1 MKTAPPMKVA
11 SPASLSPPMKRRL
24 PLTMRRR
31 AGFSL
36 LEVLLAVA
44 LLAMITSAILGG
56 LHLGKRAWE
65 TGRDYESV
73 GEVEEAAGAIASILT
88 RAFPAAIARN
98 DQDQSVAFRGRG
110 DNLRLVTSYDGGAS
124 WAGLMLTEVGLSG
137 RDLSIWTNVF
147 RADSWRS
154 SDRGRAVKA
163 VVGVETFELSYFG
176 APAPDAPPRWTNS
189 WIDQSTAP
197 QLVAVKLVALRN
209 RKRIDVSFTVALR
222 QRPE

>member
-1 MKTAPPMKVA
+1 MRTRYPTRI
-11 SPASLSPPMKRRL
+11 SL
-24 PLTMRRR
+24 RR

-44 LLAMITSAILGG
+44 LLAMITAAIMGG

-73 GEVEEAAGAIASILT
+73 GEVEEAAGAIATILA
-88 RAFPAAIARN
+88 RAFPVAIAHN
-98 DQDQSVAFRGRG
+98 DQDQVVTFRGRG

-124 WAGLMLTEVGLSG
+124 WAGLMLTEIGVAG
-137 RDLSIWTNVF
+137 RDLSIWTDVF
-147 RADSWRS
+147 RADGWRAS
-154 SDRGRAVKA
+154 THGRPVKA
-163 VVGVETFELSYFG
+163 LTSVTKFELSYFG
-176 APAPDAPPRWTNS
+176 APAPEAPPRWTNS
-189 WIDQSTAP
+189 WIDQHAAP

-209 RKRIDVSFTVALR
+209 GKRIDVSFTVALR